1 MAMLVWFN
9 CVRTGS
15 RNLVPMMPAVM
26 CDLSDVVKFVDE
38 VASYFVFDIS
48 WDNVEIKR

>member
-1 MAMLVWFN
+1 M
-9 CVRTGS
+9 RYI
-15 RNLVPMMPAVM
+15 
-26 CDLSDVVKFVDE
+26 VVKFVDE